1 MTYISDALPAEL
13 RAGGAAALAYYIIR
27 LIG

>member
-13 RAGGAAALAYYIIR
+13 RAGGAAALTHYIIR

>member
-13 RAGGAAALAYYIIR
+13 RAGGAAALAYYIIH